1 MILGKRCIDLL
12 KKARNNPA
20 GLRFTELCKLCECVT
35 MHLNRVKGSH
45 HIYKSADPFKLISIQ
60 KMPDGKAKSY
70 QVRQLLDFI
79 EEHNL

>member
-1 MILGKRCIDLL
+1 
-12 KKARNNPA
+12 
-20 GLRFTELCKLCECVT
+20 
-35 MHLNRVKGSH
+35 MHLDRVKGSH
-45 HIYKSADPFKLISIQ
+45 HIYKRGDPFRLISIQ